1 MNQTWIITFR
11 SITFAQKAQ
20 RLLRREMMETIL
32 QRTPAGLSDRGCSY
46 CLGLRERDMT
56 GAMALL
62 RREHL
67 LTGKIFSRNGEG
79 QWEERTE

>member
-1 MNQTWIITFR
+1 MNKTWIITFR

-20 RLLRREMMETIL
+20 RLLRREMLDATL
-32 QRTPAGLSDRGCSY
+32 QRTPAGLSDRGCGYS
-46 CLGLRERDMT
+46 LILRERDIVE
-56 GAMALL
+56 AMALL

-67 LTGKIFSRNGEG
+67 LTGKTFTHNGEG